1 MDEIKWTKTQR
12 AMLDRLIKKCH
23 DVAKLAKEVEDEQY
37 EGLVREGKWPK
48 GLGRLGDDT
57 LPEGFKEAER
67 EWEKNRED

>member
-23 DVAKLAKEVEDEQY
+23 DVAKLVEDEQY

-48 GLGRLGDDT
+48 GLRR
-57 LPEGFKEAER
+57 PE
-67 EWEKNRED
+67 